1 MSSTALDSG
10 RRHDAEVISLVGLA
24 HGTSHFFH
32 LLLPPLFPWLMP
44 EFGLSYTQAGFLM
57 TVFFVISGIG
67 QALAGFV
74 VDRVGARPVLFF
86 GIAMLVASAL
96 LLGIADSYAG
106 LIAAAAIAGVGNSIF
121 HPADFTLLNRRVS
134 AARLGHAFSV
144 HGLSGNLGWA
154 AAPVFVAGIAS
165 IAGWHVAAFAAAGVG
180 TAVLSLLLV
189 RRDSLHDVEHAVV
202 AAGRTQHAAGAA
214 PSAGQFAFL
223 RSAAVWTCFLFFFL
237 ATGAFGILQ
246 NYAPSILGEG
256 HGRVDGL
263 PARQCGGNGG
273 GRFHRDASNRQRSRD
288 RDGAR
293 CGGID
298 GAAARQFMGV
308 GLDGVAGDGGD
319 GVRCRSRR
327 AQSRPAGAQG
337 RDRAVRQGFLR
348 SRLRVR
354 VLGARHRARHGAGRG
369 RSAARRRSL
378 LGGDGGGSRVA
389 GGSAAVCSSR
399 RPRNAGSNRRGK
411 VRAGDVNDIPAT
423 TDLCD
428 AHEKALLEG
437 RLQILA
443 PGLLCFGRRVRF
455 AGPATTLKL
464 FEDNSLLAEA
474 VKTAGEGRVL
484 VVDAG
489 GSLRCAVLG
498 GNLAKAAE
506 ANQWQG
512 AVIFGAVRDADEID
526 ACEIGVRALAV
537 HPRRSQKR
545 GAGERDVPV
554 SFLGATIRPGDW
566 IYADR
571 DGVLVSPVSLRA

>member
-246 NYAPSILGEG
+246 NYAPSILGEVYG
-256 HGRVDGL
+256 LPLALATAGLTAYLLGSAAGMVAGGFIATRRTDSDRVIAMALGAAALMALLLASSWVSAWMVLPVMAVMGFGVGAAGPSRDLLVRRAATAQFGKASYGRVYGFVYSGL
-263 PARQCGGNGG
+263 DIGLATAPVVVGPLLDG
-273 GRFHRDASNRQRSRD
+273 GRFSAAMAAVAGLQVAALLSALRVGHGTRAATD
-288 RDGAR
+288 
-293 CGGID
+293 
-298 GAAARQFMGV
+298 AARSGQ
-308 GLDGVAGDGGD
+308 
-319 GVRCRSRR
+319 
-327 AQSRPAGAQG
+327 
-337 RDRAVRQGFLR
+337 
-348 SRLRVR
+348 
-354 VLGARHRARHGAGRG
+354 
-369 RSAARRRSL
+369 
-378 LGGDGGGSRVA
+378 
-389 GGSAAVCSSR
+389 
-399 RPRNAGSNRRGK
+399 
-411 VRAGDVNDIPAT
+411 AT
-423 TDLCD
+423 
-428 AHEKALLEG
+428 
-437 RLQILA
+437 
-443 PGLLCFGRRVRF
+443 
-455 AGPATTLKL
+455 
-464 FEDNSLLAEA
+464 
-474 VKTAGEGRVL
+474 
-484 VVDAG
+484 
-489 GSLRCAVLG
+489 
-498 GNLAKAAE
+498 
-506 ANQWQG
+506 
-512 AVIFGAVRDADEID
+512 
-526 ACEIGVRALAV
+526 
-537 HPRRSQKR
+537 
-545 GAGERDVPV
+545 
-554 SFLGATIRPGDW
+554 
-566 IYADR
+566 
-571 DGVLVSPVSLRA
+571 